1 VNSPET
7 APAPPASSRR
17 ALLFGTVASGTG
29 VLFGYGIGVIAPALL
44 PLTEE
49 LQLTVSQQALL
60 VSTALVASVVA
71 APVSGTVADRLGR
84 RTSLVLIGAV
94 YCAGCLLGAAADT
107 LGPLVAGRFLVGLS
121 IGAASFIGPMYVAEI
136 APRRQRGMLVTLNQ
150 LMITIGILAAAVVGY
165 LLAAS
170 GDWRLLVGLGA
181 APGAALTVAIAL
193 LPESPRWLAARGRH
207 TAADRARRRLGAAGG
222 LPEDEAETA
231 ETAESGE
238 NEAPAPWKALLRP
251 PDRRLAV
258 VGVVIAVAVHFSGL
272 NMAVYYA
279 PTILARSGLGS
290 VAATYGGMWVAAANV
305 LTTVLT
311 LLVIDRAGRRPLF
324 ISGISLMA
332 VAALMLGLLPTGDG
346 RQSAWV
352 TVFLV
357 VFIVA
362 GAAGPA
368 GVFWTYVAELYPQR
382 IRSTA
387 MGITA
392 AGHWA
397 ADVVVGATFLPLVA
411 ATSMSFTFWTYA
423 ALSAAAALFCLRHM
437 PETRGRALG
446 DARVPSKKSAKNA
459 AQRPVP
465 QTRSD

>member
-1 VNSPET
+1 MSRPET
-7 APAPPASSRR
+7 APSAPASSRR

-49 LQLTVSQQALL
+49 LRLTVNQQALL

-94 YCAGCLLGAAADT
+94 YCAGCLLDAAADT
-107 LGPLVAGRFLVGLS
+107 LGSLVAGRFLVGLS

-136 APRRQRGMLVTLNQ
+136 APQRHRGILVTLNQ

-181 APGAALTVAIAL
+181 APGLALTVALAL

-207 TAADRARRRLGAAGG
+207 TAADRARRRLGTADG
-222 LPEDEAETA
+222 LPKSEA
-231 ETAESGE
+231 E

-305 LTTVLT
+305 VTTVLT

-324 ISGISLMA
+324 IAGISLMA
-332 VAALMLGLLPTGDG
+332 VAALMLGLLHTGDG
-346 RQSAWV
+346 RQSTWV

-387 MGITA
+387 MGVTA

-446 DARVPSKKSAKNA
+446 DARIPAKTPA
-459 AQRPVP
+459 P
-465 QTRSD
+465 QARTD

>member
-1 VNSPET
+1 
-7 APAPPASSRR
+7 
-17 ALLFGTVASGTG
+17 
-29 VLFGYGIGVIAPALL
+29 
-44 PLTEE
+44 
-49 LQLTVSQQALL
+49 
-60 VSTALVASVVA
+60 
-71 APVSGTVADRLGR
+71 
-84 RTSLVLIGAV
+84 
-94 YCAGCLLGAAADT
+94 
-107 LGPLVAGRFLVGLS
+107 
-121 IGAASFIGPMYVAEI
+121 
-136 APRRQRGMLVTLNQ
+136 
-150 LMITIGILAAAVVGY
+150 MITIGILAAAVVGY

-181 APGAALTVAIAL
+181 APGLALTVAIAL
-193 LPESPRWLAARGRH
+193 LPESPRWLAARGRR
-207 TAADRARRRLGAAGG
+207 TAAERARRRLGTADEPPDG
-222 LPEDEAETA
+222 EDAH
-231 ETAESGE
+231 
-238 NEAPAPWKALLRP
+238 EAPAPWKALLRP

-258 VGVVIAVAVHFSGL
+258 VGVVIAIAVHFSGL

-305 LTTVLT
+305 VTTVLT
-311 LLVIDRAGRRPLF
+311 ILVIDRAGRRPLF
-324 ISGISLMA
+324 IAGISLMA
-332 VAALMLGLLPTGDG
+332 VAALMLGLLHTGDG
-346 RQSAWV
+346 RQSTWV

-387 MGITA
+387 MGVTA

-446 DARVPSKKSAKNA
+446 DARVPGRTPRKTPQKSAE
-459 AQRPVP
+459 
-465 QTRSD
+465 